1 MANEKNTTNTKKNP
15 INSFDTSQI
24 LIANNAPI
32 GRNDIRYYDRI
43 SKFGVL
49 DPYNKLTFGK
59 EYLFFTKP
67 DCHIFTPNTT
77 DLQPAL
83 KDDPFF
89 IDLKARQPDV
99 IGQLQRS
106 CGSSP
111 NGPVASEVQSPFMN
125 LLTNSVTN
133 TLNISGLTAG
143 TMDGPGNMWGSGIS
157 YRKDAWNGDEQL
169 EFSLEF
175 EDTKYLDIYYL
186 LKAYE
191 LYNRYKMAGYIYPP
205 NLAGAKETSNGDY
218 YDTYTAKKQLH
229 DVFGIYKFIVDD
241 DYTRL
246 LYWAYICGAYF
257 VNVPRDAFDSMNGMV
272 EGLKFTVDFKAFC
285 VDDMNPMILADFNQL
300 VLDKYSSKIESG
312 ICEIVDS
319 NGNTTFSKGS
329 ETYDRINGEW
339 ASFPLV
345 TKATENADR
354 TKLGIP
360 STMKYAYELHWFK

>member
-1 MANEKNTTNTKKNP
+1 MADNKITDP
-15 INSFDTSQI
+15 IKQFDTSKI
-24 LIANNAPI
+24 LIANNAPT

-49 DPYNKLTFGK
+49 DPYNKLTYGK

-67 DCHIFTPNTT
+67 DCHIFEPNTT
-77 DLQPAL
+77 NLQEVF
-83 KDDPFF
+83 KNDQFF
-89 IDLKARQPDV
+89 IDLKERQPDV

-106 CGSSP
+106 AGSDNTS
-111 NGPVASEVQSPFMN
+111 GPLSSEVQSPFMN

-133 TLNISGLTAG
+133 TLDLSALSAG
-143 TMDGPGNMWGSGIS
+143 TMDGPANMWGSGMS
-157 YRKDAWNGDEQL
+157 YRKDAWGGDEQV

-191 LYNRYKMAGYIYPP
+191 IYNRYKMAGYIYPP
-205 NLAGAKETSNGDY
+205 NLSGAKVTANGDY
-218 YDTYTAKKQLH
+218 YDSYTAKKQLH
-229 DVFGIYKFIVDD
+229 DTFGIYKFIVDD

-246 LYWAYICGAYF
+246 LYWAYVCGAYF
-257 VNVPRDAFDSMNGMV
+257 VNVPRDAFNSMNGVV

-285 VDDMNPMILADFNQL
+285 VDDMNPIILADFNNL
-300 VLDKYSSKIESG
+300 VLSKYSSKIESG
-312 ICEIVDS
+312 ITERVTGGGS
-319 NGNTTFSKGS
+319 TEYTSES

-339 ASFPLV
+339 ATFPLI

-360 STMKYAYELHWFK
+360 STMKHVYEIHWFK